1 MQEGPR
7 SEPGDGWHEGH
18 AGDAWDAS
26 CWRRHVGR
34 PPGSCRSREARH
46 RGCSGRRAPG
56 TILGAGGGDTEVRRT
71 QPGVRQRSG
80 RWLGGAPV
88 RGLRRQACRAGRPV
102 ARALFARSRE
112 CARRVSVGAA
122 TEGRHARR
130 ECPAPSRP
138 VGHPVRS
145 NRQPGDESERDA
157 HVAATRPAERRGH
170 GEDGHRRSG
179 GESRG
184 QPVPDRRRSSALGG
198 RRDLRARRGGRP
210 RRHGGLDHRGRAPRT
225 DVSRQRDVHLPAAR
239 REDPHADGARGG
251 GERRRRLAPGNVRD
265 GGARDGGPARCE
277 RPARGG
283 AAHRDE
289 GPRLREP
296 GRRPVRAPGG
306 SGGTPGRLAR
316 RDRRGLEAGRRGRGL
331 GDVPARLGV
340 EPRRGDSGTHAPD
353 GHGPEHGRHADAR
366 QGRGAPAMIEKLIA
380 WSIRRRELVALGAIF
395 VLVAGVF
402 LLRTMPVD
410 AIPDL
415 SDTQVIVYT
424 DYPGQA
430 PQVVEDQVTY
440 PLLTT
445 FLAVPKVKVVRGQ
458 SMFSSSFVYVIF
470 QDGTDLYW
478 ARSRVL
484 EYLNA
489 IQSRLPAGAK
499 TRLGPDATGVGWVYQ
514 YALEGP
520 GFSPDRLR
528 SIQDFQVRYAL
539 QSVAG
544 VAEVASLGGF
554 VRQYK
559 VLLDPARL
567 LGYGVAAR
575 EVIAAVRGANQD
587 VGARTVEVAGS
598 DYAIRGLG
606 YFRGVGDIG
615 KVAVGV
621 GKDGRPVRVGDVARV
636 TIGPDLRLGIAER
649 DGRGEAV
656 GGVVV
661 MRYGENALR
670 VIDGVKQRIA
680 EIAPAL
686 PAGVR
691 IVPTYD
697 RSDLIHG
704 SIKTLWR
711 TLLEESLIVALV
723 CAVFLLHARSALVAI
738 ATLPLGILV
747 SLAVTRWLGI
757 NGNIMSLGG
766 LAIAIG
772 AMIDAAIVMLENLHK
787 HIEHEPDPKGLPD
800 GRRPHWERVFAAA
813 REVGPALF
821 MSLLIITLSFLPV
834 FTLEDQEGRL
844 FRPLA
849 LTKTFAMAAAALLSV
864 TLVPA
869 LMGWFVKGKIRA
881 EAENP
886 VNRLAIQ
893 LYRPVL
899 QWALRA
905 RWLMLGG
912 AAAIL
917 ALTLIPLSRLGS
929 EFMPPLNEGSLMYM
943 PNTLPAVSLTTQRR
957 LLHVEDS
964 ILMTFPEVESV
975 WGKAGRANTATDW
988 APMSMVETVV
998 NLKPASEWRA
1008 GMTQDRL
1015 IAEMDRR
1022 LRLTGVVN
1030 TWTMPIK
1037 NRTDMLS
1044 TGVRTTLAVKIFG
1057 PDLATIQR
1065 IGQDIE
1071 RTLAT
1076 LRGTASVYAERSFGG
1091 RYLDIRPDADA
1102 LARYGL
1108 TTGDVQQV
1116 ISLALGGEEV
1126 TTTVE
1131 GRERYPV
1138 AVRYAP
1144 DFRDDPDKIARLLVG
1159 NPDGPQVPL
1168 GQVATFSFSP
1178 GAAMIRSEGG
1188 YLYDQVSIDVGG
1200 RDVGGY
1206 VRDAQARVSQAV
1218 HLPHGYWLRWSGQ
1231 YEALER
1237 VKARLRVV
1245 VPLILAIIA
1254 LLLYLTFGTVAET
1267 AIVMLSL
1274 PFALVGGVW
1283 IMWLLG
1289 YNLSIAAAVG
1299 FIALAGVA
1307 AETGV
1312 VMLVYLDHAWQDAA
1326 KARPRPTLGELVA
1339 AIEHGAVNR
1348 VRPKLMTVLAI
1359 MLGLVPAM
1367 WSHGAGASVMKRIA
1381 APMVGGMVTST
1392 ILTLIVIPLI
1402 YYLWRRRGL
1411 NG

>member
-1 MQEGPR
+1 
-7 SEPGDGWHEGH
+7 
-18 AGDAWDAS
+18 
-26 CWRRHVGR
+26 
-34 PPGSCRSREARH
+34 
-46 RGCSGRRAPG
+46 
-56 TILGAGGGDTEVRRT
+56 
-71 QPGVRQRSG
+71 
-80 RWLGGAPV
+80 
-88 RGLRRQACRAGRPV
+88 
-102 ARALFARSRE
+102 
-112 CARRVSVGAA
+112 
-122 TEGRHARR
+122 
-130 ECPAPSRP
+130 
-138 VGHPVRS
+138 
-145 NRQPGDESERDA
+145 
-157 HVAATRPAERRGH
+157 
-170 GEDGHRRSG
+170 
-179 GESRG
+179 
-184 QPVPDRRRSSALGG
+184 
-198 RRDLRARRGGRP
+198 
-210 RRHGGLDHRGRAPRT
+210 
-225 DVSRQRDVHLPAAR
+225 
-239 REDPHADGARGG
+239 
-251 GERRRRLAPGNVRD
+251 
-265 GGARDGGPARCE
+265 
-277 RPARGG
+277 
-283 AAHRDE
+283 
-289 GPRLREP
+289 
-296 GRRPVRAPGG
+296 
-306 SGGTPGRLAR
+306 
-316 RDRRGLEAGRRGRGL
+316 
-331 GDVPARLGV
+331 
-340 EPRRGDSGTHAPD
+340 
-353 GHGPEHGRHADAR
+353 
-366 QGRGAPAMIEKLIA
+366 MIEKLLA
-380 WSIRRRELVALGAIF
+380 WSLGRRELVALGAVF
-395 VLVAGVF
+395 VLVAGAL
-402 LLRTMPVD
+402 LLRSMPVD

-445 FLAVPKVKVVRGQ
+445 FLAVPNVKVVRGQ

-514 YALEGP
+514 YALLGS
-520 GFSPDRLR
+520 GYSPDQLR
-528 SIQDFQVRYAL
+528 TIQDFQVRYAL
-539 QSVAG
+539 QSVSG

-554 VRQYK
+554 VKQYQ

-567 LGYGVAAR
+567 LAYGVTAPR
-575 EVIAAVRGANQD
+575 VIDAVRGANQD
-587 VGARTVEVAGS
+587 VGARTVEVSGS

-606 YFRGVGDIG
+606 YFRGVRDIAN
-615 KVAVGV
+615 VAVG
-621 GKDGRPVRVGDVARV
+621 GGRDGRPVRVADVARV
-636 TIGPDLRLGIAER
+636 TVGPDLRLGIAELN
-649 DGRGEAV
+649 GRGEAV

-670 VIDGVKQRIA
+670 VINGVKQRIT

-686 PAGVR
+686 PPGVR

-697 RSDLIHG
+697 RSDLIRR

-738 ATLPLGILV
+738 ATLPLGILAA
-747 SLAVTRWLGI
+747 LAVTRWLGI
-757 NGNIMSLGG
+757 NANIMSLGG
-766 LAIAIG
+766 IAIAIG

-787 HIEHEPDPKGLPD
+787 HVEHEPD
-800 GRRPHWERVFAAA
+800 RPHWERVLAAA

-821 MSLLIITLSFLPV
+821 MSLLIITFSFLPV
-834 FTLEDQEGRL
+834 FSLEDQEGRL

-849 LTKTFAMAAAALLSV
+849 LTKTFAMAAAAFLSV

-886 VNRLAIQ
+886 INRWAVRT
-893 LYRPVL
+893 YRPL
-899 QWALRA
+899 LRWALRA
-905 RWLMLGG
+905 RWLVLGG
-912 AAAIL
+912 AAAVVIVTLVPL
-917 ALTLIPLSRLGS
+917 ARLGS

-943 PNTLPAVSLTTQRR
+943 PNTLPSVSLTTQRR

-998 NLKPASEWRA
+998 NLKPEDEWRP

-1015 IAEMDRR
+1015 IAEMDAR
-1022 LRLTGVVN
+1022 LRLTGAVN

-1057 PDLATIQR
+1057 PDLQTIQR

-1071 RTLAT
+1071 RVLAP
-1076 LRGTASVYAERSFGG
+1076 LPGTASVYAERSFGG
-1091 RYLDIRPDADA
+1091 RYLDIRPDAEA

-1108 TTGDVQQV
+1108 TTGDAQEV
-1116 ISLALGGEEV
+1116 IGLALGGDEI

-1138 AVRYAP
+1138 QVRYAR
-1144 DFRDDPDKIARLLVG
+1144 DFRDDPATIGRILVG
-1159 NPDGPQVPL
+1159 RGDGPQVPL
-1168 GQVATFSFSP
+1168 AAVADIRFSP
-1178 GAAMIRSEGG
+1178 GPPMIRSEGG
-1188 YLYDQVSIDVGG
+1188 YLYDQVSIDVRG
-1200 RDVGGY
+1200 RDVGSY
-1206 VRDAQARVSQAV
+1206 VRDAQALVARGVQ
-1218 HLPHGYWLRWSGQ
+1218 LPRGYWLRWSGQ
-1231 YEALER
+1231 YEALQR

-1245 VPLILAIIA
+1245 VPLTLGIIA
-1254 LLLYLTFGTVAET
+1254 LLLYLTFGTLTET

-1283 IMWLLG
+1283 IMWALG
-1289 YNLSIAAAVG
+1289 YNLSIAVAVG

-1312 VMLVYLDHAWQDAA
+1312 VMLIYLDHAWQDATQSGKQPNVA
-1326 KARPRPTLGELVA
+1326 ELVA
-1339 AIEHGAVNR
+1339 AVEHGAVNR

-1359 MLGLVPAM
+1359 MLGLVPAL
-1367 WSHGAGASVMKRIA
+1367 WSHGAGASVIKRIA

-1392 ILTLIVIPLI
+1392 VLTLVVIPVL

-1411 NG
+1411 SGSDDAALWTTTQEGT

>member
-1 MQEGPR
+1 
-7 SEPGDGWHEGH
+7 
-18 AGDAWDAS
+18 
-26 CWRRHVGR
+26 
-34 PPGSCRSREARH
+34 
-46 RGCSGRRAPG
+46 
-56 TILGAGGGDTEVRRT
+56 
-71 QPGVRQRSG
+71 
-80 RWLGGAPV
+80 
-88 RGLRRQACRAGRPV
+88 
-102 ARALFARSRE
+102 
-112 CARRVSVGAA
+112 
-122 TEGRHARR
+122 
-130 ECPAPSRP
+130 
-138 VGHPVRS
+138 
-145 NRQPGDESERDA
+145 
-157 HVAATRPAERRGH
+157 
-170 GEDGHRRSG
+170 
-179 GESRG
+179 
-184 QPVPDRRRSSALGG
+184 
-198 RRDLRARRGGRP
+198 
-210 RRHGGLDHRGRAPRT
+210 
-225 DVSRQRDVHLPAAR
+225 
-239 REDPHADGARGG
+239 
-251 GERRRRLAPGNVRD
+251 
-265 GGARDGGPARCE
+265 
-277 RPARGG
+277 
-283 AAHRDE
+283 
-289 GPRLREP
+289 
-296 GRRPVRAPGG
+296 
-306 SGGTPGRLAR
+306 
-316 RDRRGLEAGRRGRGL
+316 
-331 GDVPARLGV
+331 
-340 EPRRGDSGTHAPD
+340 
-353 GHGPEHGRHADAR
+353 
-366 QGRGAPAMIEKLIA
+366 MIEKLIA
-380 WSIRRRELVALGAIF
+380 WSIKRRELIALGAIF
-395 VLVAGVF
+395 ILVAGALH
-402 LLRTMPVD
+402 LLTMPVD

-424 DYPGQA
+424 DYSGQA

-440 PLLTT
+440 PLVTT
-445 FLAVPKVKVVRGQ
+445 FLSVPKVKVVRGQ

-520 GFSPDRLR
+520 GYSPDQLR

-539 QSVAG
+539 QSVPG

-554 VRQYK
+554 QRQYQ

-567 LGYGVAAR
+567 LAYRVTAR
-575 EVIAAVRGANQD
+575 QVIDAVRGANQD

-606 YFRGVGDIG
+606 YFRGAADIEN
-615 KVAVGV
+615 VAIGS
-621 GKDGRPVRVGDVARV
+621 GSGRPVRVGDVAQV

-649 DGRGEAV
+649 NGQGEAV

-670 VIDGVKQRIA
+670 VINGVKQRIA

-686 PAGVR
+686 PSGVR

-711 TLLEESLIVALV
+711 TLLEESVIVALV
-723 CAVFLLHARSALVAI
+723 CAVFLLHARSALVAV

-747 SLAVTRWLGI
+747 ALTVTRHLGI

-766 LAIAIG
+766 IAIAIG

-787 HIEHEPDPKGLPD
+787 HIEHEPE
-800 GRRPHWERVFAAA
+800 RPHWERVFAAA

-849 LTKTFAMAAAALLSV
+849 LTKTFAMATAALLSV

-881 EAENP
+881 EAQNP
-886 VNRLAIQ
+886 LNRWAIRIYQ
-893 LYRPVL
+893 PVL
-899 QWALRA
+899 EWALRA
-905 RWLMLGG
+905 RWLVLGG
-912 AAAIL
+912 AAVIL
-917 ALTLIPLSRLGS
+917 LLTLLPFARLGS
-929 EFMPPLNEGSLMYM
+929 EFMPPLNEGSLMFM
-943 PNTLPAVSLTTQRR
+943 PNTLPSVSLTTQRR
-957 LLHVEDS
+957 LLHVQDS
-964 ILMTFPEVESV
+964 ILMTFPEVASV

-998 NLKPASEWRA
+998 NLKPESEWRS

-1015 IAEMDRR
+1015 ISEMDQA
-1022 LRLTGVVN
+1022 LRITGTVN

-1037 NRTDMLS
+1037 NSTDMLS

-1071 RTLAT
+1071 RVLAP
-1076 LRGTASVYAERSFGG
+1076 LPGSASVYAERSLGG
-1091 RYLDIRPDADA
+1091 RYLDIRPDANA

-1108 TTGDVQQV
+1108 TTGDAQEVV
-1116 ISLALGGEEV
+1116 SIALGGEEI

-1131 GRERYPV
+1131 GRERYSV
-1138 AVRYAP
+1138 QVRYAR
-1144 DFRDDPDKIARLLVG
+1144 DFRDSPDAIGRLLIG
-1159 NPDGPQVPL
+1159 GGDGPQVPL
-1168 GQVATFSFSP
+1168 AQVASIGFSAGP
-1178 GAAMIRSEGG
+1178 AMIRSEGG
-1188 YLYDQVSIDVGG
+1188 YLYDQVSIDVRG
-1200 RDVGGY
+1200 RDVGSY
-1206 VRDAQARVSQAV
+1206 VRDAQAVVAREVS
-1218 HLPHGYWLRWSGQ
+1218 LPVGYRLHWSGQ
-1231 YEALER
+1231 YEAIER
-1237 VKARLRVV
+1237 VQSRLAVV
-1245 VPLILAIIA
+1245 VPLTLGIIT

-1312 VMLVYLDHAWQDAA
+1312 VMLIYLDHAWEDAV
-1326 KARPRPTLGELVA
+1326 KANARPTLRELRD

-1348 VRPKLMTVLAI
+1348 VRPKLMTVFAI
-1359 MLGLVPAM
+1359 MLGLVPVL
-1367 WSHGAGASVMKRIA
+1367 WSHGSGASVMKRIA

-1392 ILTLIVIPLI
+1392 VLTLLVIPVL
-1402 YYLWRRRGL
+1402 YYLWRRRSTSK
-1411 NG
+1411 